1 MLLNQ
6 IVNEPQKALFY
17 LERYVNDGSPSGF
30 TQINQT
36 SYETSPMSDRDFFCL
51 DLLCAKDLVETIGIL
66 PDFFEKF
73 GHEVIFI
80 HPDMN
85 GVYNKKNYNTKK
97 SSIRVCPMSS
107 SRTVKFLD
115 FPGYIKLNYNG
126 IIGRIDRSLTDKHVY
141 SSIEMTDFLKRA
153 LRKGIYH
160 NLSFFPESGAKLYKN
175 EKDGINIGMVY
186 REEKAFGDK
195 VNEIKYILPMFSLFA
210 HDKKKSDDFLL
221 VQLIRESGKNPEEY
235 FLNDLIFN
243 IIDNYFKLLLNEGI
257 QPEWHAQNLLL
268 GINSHHSIVSLIM
281 RDLESIDIDQTLQEF
296 IGNCTN
302 FKSYP
307 YKYLNS
313 SQYNYQIKHSF
324 MYDFKIGEY
333 VFNPI
338 IKCVTEYFKL
348 KQDVIEKKIKEYS
361 KQYIEKL
368 PKDFF
373 PENNNW
379 YSFDRVEIDRSI
391 SRRPYIKNEK
401 AKYRG

>member
-6 IVNEPQKALFY
+6 IVNEPQKALIY
-17 LERYVNDGSPSGF
+17 LERFVNNGSPSGF
-30 TQINQT
+30 TKINQT
-36 SYETSPMSDRDFFCL
+36 SYETSPLSDREFFYL
-51 DLLCAKDLVETIGIL
+51 DLLCIDDLVETIGIL
-66 PDFFEKF
+66 PDFFEEF

-80 HPDMN
+80 HPDMSKM
-85 GVYNKKNYNTKK
+85 YKKKNYNTKK

-107 SRTVKFLD
+107 FRTVKFLD
-115 FPGYIKLNYNG
+115 FPGYAKLNYNG

-141 SSIEMTDFLKRA
+141 SSLEMTDFLKGA

-160 NLSFFPESGAKLYKN
+160 NLSFFPESGAKLYKS
-175 EKDGINIGMVY
+175 EKDDINIGMVY

-210 HDKKKSDDFLL
+210 HDRNRPDDFLL
-221 VQLIRESGKNPEEY
+221 IQLIRESGKNPEEY
-235 FLNDLIFN
+235 FLDDLIFN

-268 GINSHHSIVSLIM
+268 GIDSHHSIVSLIM
-281 RDLESIDIDQTLQEF
+281 RDLESIDIDQTLQES

-333 VFNPI
+333 VFDPI
-338 IKCVTEYFKL
+338 IKCATECFKL
-348 KQDVIEKKIKEYS
+348 NKNIIEKKIKEYS

-379 YSFDRVEIDRSI
+379 YSFDRVVIDRSI
-391 SRRPYIKNEK
+391 SRRPYIQNEK

>member
-6 IVNEPQKALFY
+6 IVNEPQKALLY

-30 TQINQT
+30 THINQT
-36 SYETSPMSDRDFFCL
+36 SHETSPASDRDFFFL
-51 DLLCAKDLVETIGIL
+51 DLLCVEDFVETIGIL
-66 PDFFEKF
+66 PEFFEEF
-73 GHEVIFI
+73 GHGIIFI

-85 GVYNKKNYNTKK
+85 GMYKDKKFHTKK

-115 FPGYIKLNYNG
+115 FPGYVKLNYNG

-153 LRKGIYH
+153 LKKGIYH
-160 NLSFFPESGAKLYKN
+160 NLSFFPESGAKLYKS
-175 EKDGINIGMVY
+175 EKDDINIGMVY

-195 VNEIKYILPMFSLFA
+195 VNEIKYVLPMFSLFA
-210 HDKKKSDDFLL
+210 HDIKASDDFLL

-235 FLNDLIFN
+235 VLNDLIFN

-268 GINSHHSIVSLIM
+268 GIDNHHSVVSLIM
-281 RDLESIDIDQTLQEF
+281 RDLESIDIDQTLQES
-296 IGNCTN
+296 IGNSTN

-333 VFNPI
+333 VFDPI
-338 IKCVTEYFKL
+338 IKCVTDYFKL
-348 KQDVIEKKIKEYS
+348 TQDAIEKKIKEYS

-373 PENNNW
+373 PENNSW
-379 YSFDRVEIDRSI
+379 YSFDKVVIDRSI
-391 SRRPYIKNEK
+391 SKRPYIKNERV
-401 AKYRG
+401 KYRG